1 MPPTQTGRPTGGTVY
16 DRTTIS
22 ERVQALGAAIS
33 NDYSPRLAAGAA
45 VVLVGVLRGCL
56 PFLADLARSLRVDA
70 EVDFLAISR
79 FAPNSGRVRI
89 TRDLD
94 IDIRGRHVLLV
105 EGIVDSGLSVGF
117 LTGELHRRSP
127 ISVEVCTLLDR
138 QARRILPLEAR
149 YAGFTVDDSFL
160 VGYGLEFRGRYG
172 NLPDLRAVDRR
183 PLQENSDAYVD
194 SLYGSRS
201 GGYT

>member
-1 MPPTQTGRPTGGTVY
+1 MPSAQTGRPPGGTVY
-16 DRTTIS
+16 DRTVIA
-22 ERVQALGAAIS
+22 ERTQALGAAIS
-33 NDYSPRLAAGAA
+33 NDYSPRLRAGAA
-45 VVLVGVLRGCL
+45 VVLVGVLRSCL
-56 PFLADLARSLRVDA
+56 PFLADLARCLRVEA

-94 IDIRGRHVLLV
+94 IDITGRHVLLV

-117 LTGELHRRSP
+117 LTGELRRRSP
-127 ISVEVCTLLDR
+127 VSVEVCTLLDR

-160 VGYGLEFRGRYG
+160 VGYGLEFQGRYG

-183 PLQENSDAYVD
+183 PLQENSDVYVD

-201 GGYT
+201 GGDP

>member
-1 MPPTQTGRPTGGTVY
+1 MPPAEAVRPLDGAVY
-16 DRTTIS
+16 DRTTIA

-33 NDYSPRLAAGAA
+33 ADYSSRLAGGDA

-56 PFLADLARSLRVDA
+56 PFLADLARALRVDV

-94 IDIRGRHVLLV
+94 IDIGGRHVLLV

-117 LTGELHRRSP
+117 LSGELRRRCAL
-127 ISVEVCTLLDR
+127 SVEVCTLADR
-138 QARRILPLEAR
+138 QVRRILPLEAR
-149 YAGFTVDDSFL
+149 HVGFTVDDSFL
-160 VGYGLEFRGRYG
+160 IGYGLEYRGRYG
-172 NLPDLRAVDRR
+172 NLPDLRTVDRR
-183 PLQENSDAYVD
+183 ALDGDSDAYVD
-194 SLYGSRS
+194 SLYRSRTPRRS
-201 GGYT
+201 

>member
-1 MPPTQTGRPTGGTVY
+1 MRPPVGAVY
-16 DRTTIS
+16 DRSTIA

-33 NDYSPRLAAGAA
+33 SDYAARLASGEA
-45 VVLVGVLRGCL
+45 VVVVGVLRGCL
-56 PFLADLARSLRVDA
+56 PFLTDLARALRIDV

-94 IDIRGRHVLLV
+94 IDIGGRHVLLV

-117 LTGELHRRSP
+117 LSGELRRRSP
-127 ISVEVCTLLDR
+127 LSVEVCTLADR
-138 QARRILPLEAR
+138 QVRRILPLEAR
-149 YAGFTVDDSFL
+149 YVGFTVDDSFL
-160 VGYGLEFRGRYG
+160 VGYGLEYRGRYG

-183 PLQENSDAYVD
+183 ALEAAPDAYVD
-194 SLYGSRS
+194 SLYGVRTPRS
-201 GGYT
+201 A

>member
-1 MPPTQTGRPTGGTVY
+1 MSPAQAARPSGGAVH
-16 DRTTIS
+16 DRSTIA

-33 NDYSPRLAAGAA
+33 AEYSARLAGGDA
-45 VVLVGVLRGCL
+45 VVVVGVLRGCL
-56 PFLADLARSLRVDA
+56 PFLADLVRTLRVDS

-94 IDIRGRHVLLV
+94 IDIGGRHVLLV

-117 LTGELHRRSP
+117 LSGELRRRSP
-127 ISVEVCTLLDR
+127 LSVEVCTLADR
-138 QARRILPLEAR
+138 QIRRVLPLEAR
-149 YAGFTVDDSFL
+149 YVGFTVDDSFL
-160 VGYGLEFRGRYG
+160 VGYGLEYRGRYG

-183 PLQENSDAYVD
+183 ALEGDSDAYVG
-194 SLYGSRS
+194 SLYRLGADRRS
-201 GGYT
+201 